1 LAVTLS
7 QLFFWGVPIV
17 SVTSYLCLLFI
28 FIVSRKDRA
37 MRAYLLMLTAMVIWS
52 GGSLLMKLEAYPG
65 VLFWNKVMVS
75 GLFLSPLY
83 VYFLLT
89 IVSTSKSRK
98 GFVFWSVVMVGLFA
112 VNWMGLIVTDAR
124 LVRVPVMVGTQ
135 LTHDIHLIYAIG
147 PAGVASYAVV
157 ALLVFDIFRKAG
169 VFVRQGE
176 AELSR
181 VRPVVLAAAIVF
193 IGNFANLLP
202 ELGRHPIDLLCGFI
216 SALVMFYAIFKHR
229 MFEMRF
235 LLTRGMVYSLFVA
248 LITALYVYAV
258 YLMERYLSVF
268 RSMMPYLMTFAAL
281 LAALMF
287 QPLFAL
293 THRIVDM
300 MFYKSTY
307 NQRNALRTFNVNIA
321 NNLNLAEISTQLL
334 EAVEQAIRAKRSSLL
349 LRDEETG
356 CYKVFST
363 TVQLNLMDMEIPS
376 ESPIVRWFNQN
387 DGCLTRDLIA
397 SHPLFHGLW
406 DSEKKTIADLDV
418 QVVVPVKCRG
428 ALIGMVLLS
437 SKEVNSSYTLDD
449 LELLNSFGAS
459 TAIAVENAR
468 LYHRVQQ
475 EATTDELTGL
485 YNTRYLYQYLPTV
498 IVPKSDTPV
507 SIIIIDV
514 DLFKLYND
522 LYGHFEGDSALRR
535 IGLIIRAAVGQA
547 GVCARY
553 GGEEFAIV
561 LPYYDSQRS
570 LAVAEKIRTEVQR
583 AFFGDDSQSRR
594 FLTVSSGICT
604 YPAAAPN
611 QDELL
616 TRADLALYSAKNSG
630 KNRTVIYTPN
640 LAPDQG
646 AADAPQGDVS
656 SLGISGNPS
665 YAATLFALMAAIDT
679 KDHFTFSHSQKVA
692 RYAQALATEL
702 GMDPRHVAI
711 IGEAGLLHD
720 IGKIGISENIL
731 AKPGR
736 LSSAEY
742 EVMKQ
747 HVEMSITIVKHLPS
761 LNYVTPAILGHH
773 ERWDGKGYPRGL
785 KGEEI
790 PLSARCLAVADC
802 FDAIVSGRPY
812 KKGLPLDFALAELER
827 GYGTQF
833 DPEVA
838 RTFVRMVRE
847 GTMEVSLV
855 SEFFPEGEPISV

>member
-1 LAVTLS
+1 MTLS

-17 SVTSYLCLLFI
+17 SVASYLGLMFI
-28 FIVSRKDRA
+28 FMISRRDSA
-37 MRAYLLMLTAMVIWS
+37 MRAYLMLLVSMVIWS

-75 GLFLSPLY
+75 GLFLSPLC
-83 VYFLLT
+83 VYLLLMVASNT
-89 IVSTSKSRK
+89 KNRTS
-98 GFVFWSVVMVGLFA
+98 FAFWALVVGGLFA
-112 VNWMGLIVTDAR
+112 LTWTGLIVSDAHV
-124 LVRVPVMVGTQ
+124 VRVPVTINSQVVYDVRFVYTLGS
-135 LTHDIHLIYAIG
+135 
-147 PAGVASYAVV
+147 ASVLSYIIV
-157 ALLVFDIFRKAG
+157 ALFVVEIFRKAG
-169 VFVRQGE
+169 GFVHQGQ
-176 AELSR
+176 AEVSR
-181 VRPVVLAAAIVF
+181 VRPVVIAAAIVF
-193 IGNFANLLP
+193 SGNVFNLVP
-202 ELGRHPIDLLCGFI
+202 ELGRYPLDLLCGFI
-216 SALVMFYAIFKHR
+216 GAVVMFYAIFKYR

-235 LLTRGMVYSLFVA
+235 LLTRGMVYSLFV
-248 LITALYVYAV
+248 LFITGVYVYIV
-258 YLMERYLSVF
+258 YLMQRYLSVY
-268 RSMMPYLMTFAAL
+268 STMIPYFTTFAAL
-281 LAALMF
+281 FAALLF
-287 QPLFAL
+287 QPLFAVA
-293 THRIVDM
+293 HKVVNM
-300 MFYKSTY
+300 MFYKSSY

-334 EAVEQAIRAKRSSLL
+334 EAVEQAIRARRSSLL
-349 LRDEETG
+349 LRDEESSS
-356 CYKVFST
+356 YKVFST
-363 TVQLNLMDMEIPS
+363 TVQLNLMDMSITA
-376 ESPIVRWFNQN
+376 ESPIVRWLNEN
-387 DGCLTRDLIA
+387 DGCLTRDMIT
-397 SHPLFHGLW
+397 SYPLFQSLW
-406 DSEKKTIADLDV
+406 DSERRTLRDLDV

-437 SKEVNSSYTLDD
+437 SKEINAAYTLDD

-507 SIIIIDV
+507 SFVILDI

-522 LYGHFEGDSALRR
+522 LYGHFEGDAALRR
-535 IGLIIRAAVGQA
+535 VARIIRSAVGQA

-553 GGEEFAIV
+553 GGEEFAVV
-561 LPYYDSQRS
+561 LPFYDSHRS
-570 LAVAEKIRTEVQR
+570 FQVAEKIRTEVQR
-583 AFFGDDSQSRR
+583 VFFGNDSQNRR
-594 FLTVSSGICT
+594 FLTVSIGICT
-604 YPAAAPN
+604 YPSAAPN

-640 LAPDQG
+640 L
-646 AADAPQGDVS
+646 S
-656 SLGISGNPS
+656 SEPGIAQHEETSPLGIAGNPS

-692 RYAQALATEL
+692 RYAQALAAEL
-702 GMDPRHVAI
+702 DMDPSHVAI

-736 LSSAEY
+736 LTTEEY

-761 LNYVTPAILGHH
+761 LNYVIPAVLGHH

-790 PLSARCLAVADC
+790 PLSARCLSVADC

-812 KKGLPLDFALAELER
+812 KKGLPLEFALAEIER

-838 RTFVRMVRE
+838 RTFVRMVKT
-847 GTMEVSLV
+847 GAITIPDA
-855 SEFFPEGEPISV
+855 SEYFPEGEPILA